1 MGGGRFKYDC
11 KTWDDRA
18 KNLPAIDWANH
29 LNHILAIRLSYYM
42 GSTCI
47 GSMTQLYHIIACST
61 S

>member
-29 LNHILAIRLSYYM
+29 LNHILAIRLSNYK
-42 GSTCI
+42 GLTCI
-47 GSMTQLYHIIACST
+47 GSMIPLYRIIACST